1 MKASINI
8 IPTRNNIIVE
18 NPVKPRPKSII
29 QVTPEMEA
37 KANAEW
43 AQEQLANAEKAV
55 VLAAGVACVEI
66 KAGDVV
72 RIKSNRFMQAEPL
85 EDGKY
90 LLFTE
95 GDVMAIY
102 K

>member
-1 MKASINI
+1 MKGINI
-8 IPTRNNIIVE
+8 VPTRNNIIVE

-55 VLAAGVACVEI
+55 VLAAGAGCVEI
-66 KAGDVV
+66 KSGDIV
-72 RIKSNRFMQAEPL
+72 RIKANRFMQAEPL

-95 GDVMAIY
+95 GDVIAIY